1 VAVSYPEVL
10 VPHAG
15 QVASVSQ
22 VRSTLL
28 YQSVEA
34 LKRHGNYERWLTLVS
49 PHFRDIIVESIAP
62 SWLPV
67 EVAVAHYRAC
77 DDLELS
83 PREMLDVGLGVGE
96 RLQGTLIQVAVRM
109 ARTGGATPAL
119 GVICVQ
125 RIWPRLFIGGS
136 FQAEL
141 VGPKDLQLEVRAA
154 VLTRSSYFRGSMI
167 GNLLAAMR
175 VLGLRAPHVKLLP
188 YDAQRDVYR
197 VHMAWV

>member
-1 VAVSYPEVL
+1 
-10 VPHAG
+10 
-15 QVASVSQ
+15 
-22 VRSTLL
+22 
-28 YQSVEA
+28 
-34 LKRHGNYERWLTLVS
+34 LKRHGNYERWLSLVH
-49 PHFRDIIVESIAP
+49 PRYRDIIVESIAP

-67 EVAVAHYRAC
+67 EVALAHYRAC
-77 DDLELS
+77 DALELS
-83 PREMLDVGLGVGE
+83 PRDMLDVGLGVGE

-141 VGPKDLQLEVRAA
+141 VGPKDLRLEVRST
-154 VLTRSSYFRGSMI
+154 VLTGSSYFRGSMP

-175 VLGLRAPHVKLLP
+175 VLELRAPHVKQLP

-197 VHMAWV
+197 VLMSWV